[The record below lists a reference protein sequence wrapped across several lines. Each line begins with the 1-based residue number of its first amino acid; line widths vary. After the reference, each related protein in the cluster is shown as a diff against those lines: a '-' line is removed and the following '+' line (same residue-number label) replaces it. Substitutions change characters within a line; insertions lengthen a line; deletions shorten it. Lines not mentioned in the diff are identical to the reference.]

1 MGQREIL
8 EPRPLCARS
17 RGIIMAQETWQFEV
31 WVARYF
37 DLGDVVVLKGQQ
49 NGMLKMETAV
59 SMWDRKGQRKDWSMG
74 GWPPRRVRITV
85 EEIDQPLDD
94 WGPLC

>member
-1 MGQREIL
+1 MGQ
-8 EPRPLCARS
+8 
-17 RGIIMAQETWQFEV
+17 GTWQFEV

-37 DLGDVVVLKGQQ
+37 DLEDVVVMKGQQ

-59 SMWDRKGQRKDWSMG
+59 SMWDRKGKREDWSLG
-74 GWPPRRVRITV
+74 GWPPRLVRITV
-85 EEIDQPLDD
+85 EEIEQSN